1 MESQSNGVYDKE
13 DQTPVTRPNL
23 QAMES
28 GSNTTKPTSSSPKS
42 LEDKEKLTGGAA
54 GGLVSGTSLKSET
67 TNPAA
72 ASSIVGGASM
82 MGKKMFGV
90 VKKNRKNI
98 AIGGGAAGGLA
109 ALVVSMFL
117 MLIPLKIEHII
128 NNLEKHFY
136 ASGNQALQKE
146 TDNLLKRYII
156 DQVIPGYQGHCGSTI
171 DKNCTA
177 KVNTK
182 NGPVSKLFNTWKD
195 NKLENKLATKYGVE
209 FKISGGGE
217 LQLKT
222 PGNSIRDLGPEG
234 IYFDSI
240 FVGSDNAGVRKAVRD
255 ATANETR
262 FKKVYTRFQ
271 VGRLLE
277 KKYGVRRCLFF
288 CKISD
293 PLFKNISDQKVAAKL
308 FLVNRIITPRS
319 SIMGGAVTC
328 LIDPACDPSKPE
340 PTTPDDTGNP
350 SNTDGENGRASSK
363 LEKDNTKVLDSLLSK
378 LGFTSIEDLSKE
390 LERINSEGGFTKD
403 LVKRIVTELAGKG
416 AGQAAGKAVPLV
428 GQINLVAE
436 IVQFAAHAGPKVRA
450 LGYIINSA
458 SAVATWG
465 MYSSLASEIHTGHVT
480 AAEVGSFTSAL
491 GPASKSQVDD
501 TTNSL
506 IGGTAGAEQSPLYS
520 NLLGGS
526 PAPKTATV
534 SPTIADAL
542 LSPKIFAAS
551 TSTTDETSQYMCNDG
566 KPVPSGQLVCNEENF
581 AAGNG
586 IANAISEWFKTGAG
600 AAIKTIADIWTNS
613 IGAVISGAQDIV
625 GFFANKLTGVA
636 DTACSLPTAAQFAFG
651 PILPL
656 YCQTKGLISKAINPI
671 VEAVVNYLIPQTV
684 GLNMSGG
691 RTFNSI
697 AAGADVAGNDN
708 AHSTLGGQAL
718 TTQQTAKIMNDE
730 YNQELSDFN
739 QQPFMAK
746 IFNTDSRFS
755 LVSSVAM
762 SIPFNSFGAT
772 VQDTIS
778 SFISNPFNKLSSSF
792 SSIINPRKAFA
803 APSFQGDPFGI
814 TQYGYPDGSIP
825 DDPQQYWDDNC
836 SDNAAQAYRKDNSW
850 NDAAISSIDPNTQQG
865 VNNTVNACLLIK
877 STAGAAGA
885 VYDTSLLTDSQQQ
898 DLGGGN

>member
-82 MGKKMFGV
+82 MGKKMFGA
-90 VKKNRKNI
+90 VKKNKKNI

-109 ALVVSMFL
+109 ALIVSMFL

-128 NNLEKHFY
+128 KNLENHFY

-156 DQVIPGYQGHCGSTI
+156 DQVIPGYQGHCGNTI

-177 KVNTK
+177 KVDTK

-222 PGNSIRDLGPEG
+222 PGNSIRDLGPGGKNFE
-234 IYFDSI
+234 SI

-262 FKKVYTRFQ
+262 FKQVYIRFQ

-293 PLFKNISDQKVAAKL
+293 PLFKNISDQKVSAKL
-308 FLVNRIITPRS
+308 YLVNRVITPRS
-319 SIMGGAVTC
+319 DLLGGAVSC
-328 LIDPACDPSKPE
+328 LIDTKCDPSKPE
-340 PTTPDDTGNP
+340 PPTPDDPSNP
-350 SNTDGENGRASSK
+350 SNTDGENGRATSA
-363 LEKDNTKVLDSLLSK
+363 LEKTNTKALDSLLSK
-378 LGFTSIEDLSKE
+378 LGFATAEDLAKALDE
-390 LERINSEGGFTKD
+390 INNGGGFTRY
-403 LVKRIVTELAGKG
+403 LVKAVVTKATTEATGE
-416 AGQAAGKAVPLV
+416 AAGKVVPVV
-428 GQINLVAE
+428 GWINLVSEVIKVASD
-436 IVQFAAHAGPKVRA
+436 AGPKLKA
-450 LGYIINSA
+450 IGYAVNSA

-501 TTNSL
+501 TTNPL

-520 NLLGGS
+520 NLFGGS
-526 PAPKTATV
+526 PAPKAATL
-534 SPTIADAL
+534 SPTIADSI

-551 TSTTDETSQYMCNDG
+551 TSTTDKPSKYLCNDG
-566 KPVPSGQLVCNEENF
+566 SPVPAGQLTCNEENF

-586 IANAISEWFKTGAG
+586 VANALSAWFNNNPAG
-600 AAIKTIADIWTNS
+600 QLLKGFVAVWSKS
-613 IGAVISGAQDIV
+613 IGALLGFVSGIV
-625 GFFANKLTGVA
+625 GNATSFLTQPLV
-636 DTACSLPTAAQFAFG
+636 AQFSAAVND
-651 PILPL
+651 
-656 YCQTKGLISKAINPI
+656 AINPL
-671 VEAVVNYLIPQTV
+671 VEAVINYLIPQTV

-814 TQYGYPDGSIP
+814 TQYGYPDGTIP

-850 NDAAISSIDPNTQQG
+850 NDAAINSIDPNTQQG
-865 VNNTVNACLLIK
+865 INNTVNACLLIK
-877 STAGAAGA
+877 STVGAAGA